1 MIKFLIHDEQDMVG
15 VAVADIKTGE
25 AVIGKIQ
32 DSDKTVEIKSVSD
45 IPLGHKIA
53 LRDMA
58 AGERVIKYHVPIGKT
73 VQAIK
78 VGEHVH
84 THNLKTERW

>member
-32 DSDKTVEIKSVSD
+32 DSDKTVEIN
-45 IPLGHKIA
+45 P
-53 LRDMA
+53 
-58 AGERVIKYHVPIGKT
+58 
-73 VQAIK
+73 
-78 VGEHVH
+78 
-84 THNLKTERW
+84 